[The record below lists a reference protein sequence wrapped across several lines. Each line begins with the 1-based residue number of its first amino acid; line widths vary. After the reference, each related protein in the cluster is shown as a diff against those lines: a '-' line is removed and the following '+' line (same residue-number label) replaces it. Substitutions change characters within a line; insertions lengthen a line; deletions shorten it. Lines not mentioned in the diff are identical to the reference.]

1 MNIAVFASHEGT
13 DLQAIIDGCKGEKLD
28 AIVKVVISNNKSSG
42 ALERA
47 RKNGITAVN
56 LSQSVIP
63 DAQLLENKILQ
74 VLQENE
80 INLIF
85 LAGYLKKLG
94 TSILKEYEGR
104 IFNIHPSLLP
114 RHGGKGMYGIN
125 VHKAVLNANEKETG
139 ITIHRVTEEYDDG
152 EIIAQTIVQVDSN
165 DTPEKLASRVLKRE
179 HIFIVEVLSDI
190 INGKVPLGKKNRFYS
205 KEYI

>member
-63 DAQLLENKILQ
+63 DAQLLENEILQ

-114 RHGGKGMYGIN
+114 RHGGKGMYGIK

-190 INGKVPLGKKNRFYS
+190 INGKVPLGKKYRFYS
-205 KEYI
+205 KENI

>member
-13 DLQAIIDGCKGEKLD
+13 DLQAIIDGCKVGKLD
-28 AIVKVVISNNKSSG
+28 ATVKVVISNNKNSG

-80 INLIF
+80 IDLIF

-94 TSILKEYEGR
+94 ISILKEYEGR

-125 VHKAVLNANEKETG
+125 VHKAVLNANDKETG
-139 ITIHRVTEEYDDG
+139 ITIHRVTEEYDSG

-165 DTPEKLASRVLKRE
+165 DMPEKLANRVLKRE

-190 INGKVPLGKKNRFYS
+190 IKGKVPLGKK
-205 KEYI
+205 I

>member
-63 DAQLLENKILQ
+63 DAQLLENKILH
-74 VLQENE
+74 
-80 INLIF
+80 NLPE
-85 LAGYLKKLG
+85 
-94 TSILKEYEGR
+94 TS
-104 IFNIHPSLLP
+104 
-114 RHGGKGMYGIN
+114 
-125 VHKAVLNANEKETG
+125 
-139 ITIHRVTEEYDDG
+139 
-152 EIIAQTIVQVDSN
+152 
-165 DTPEKLASRVLKRE
+165 
-179 HIFIVEVLSDI
+179 
-190 INGKVPLGKKNRFYS
+190 
-205 KEYI
+205 